1 MSTDRTSGP
10 SSFPSLECKCD
21 VLRLVGYIGIMA
33 KLRGLLKASHFG
45 PTLIVTSIS
54 FGFAVH
60 YWWEGPAYVIAFGVF
75 TGQLVVGWSND
86 LYDFDDDLRH
96 QRTNKPLV
104 SGLITKQYLE
114 KWLRAMV
121 PFSFVANLLGP
132 LGIRGGLVY
141 MLGIACGVAYN
152 FYFKFSVL
160 SPLPYAIA
168 FAALPSS
175 IAISKDITPPL
186 WMWLGGALL
195 GMAAHFINVLKDMK
209 EDHVSGIKGLP
220 QRLGTRGSVVAAVV
234 LISVSVLVLL

>member
-1 MSTDRTSGP
+1 
-10 SSFPSLECKCD
+10 
-21 VLRLVGYIGIMA
+21 MA

-114 KWLRAMV
+114 KWLRVMV

-152 FYFKFSVL
+152 FYFKFSAL

-175 IAISKDITPPL
+175 IAISKDVTPPL

-220 QRLGTRGSVVAAVV
+220 QRLGTRSSVVAAVV

>member
-1 MSTDRTSGP
+1 
-10 SSFPSLECKCD
+10 
-21 VLRLVGYIGIMA
+21 MA

-114 KWLRAMV
+114 KWLRVMV

-220 QRLGTRGSVVAAVV
+220 QRLGTRGSVLAAVV
-234 LISVSVLVLL
+234 LIILGVTILILSL